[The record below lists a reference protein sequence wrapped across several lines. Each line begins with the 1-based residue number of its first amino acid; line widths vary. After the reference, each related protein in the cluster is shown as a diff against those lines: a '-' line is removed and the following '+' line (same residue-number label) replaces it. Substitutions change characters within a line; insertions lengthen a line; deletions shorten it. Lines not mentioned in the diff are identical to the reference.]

1 MQQKTGSF
9 QDIEHE
15 HKMPFIW
22 RSIGHHRCR
31 PEAPSHPKKTGKL
44 IIREYC
50 LHFKKESYPKS
61 FHGVQCPLIQDGT
74 DQGVH
79 L

>member
-9 QDIEHE
+9 QDIEYE

-22 RSIGHHRCR
+22 RSIGHR
-31 PEAPSHPKKTGKL
+31 PESPSHPKTAKL
-44 IIREYC
+44 IIRENC
-50 LHFKKESYPKS
+50 LHSIKKSYPEL